1 MSLNT
6 PKTLKKSTFSTE
18 NDEFNELSTTALLAR
33 KSVPAL
39 HRELANNYVLIKK
52 IYKFQAVKSAL
63 TQMDRAMLAKYD
75 FAPLAETT
83 IEKVNKELELM
94 RNMSADESEEKR
106 NDADELIKIRTKE
119 LKYIVAT
126 SYASISNEI
135 YKGYL
140 ALENYFI
147 EISKYSD

>member
-1 MSLNT
+1 M
-6 PKTLKKSTFSTE
+6 
-18 NDEFNELSTTALLAR
+18 AR

-39 HRELANNYVLIKK
+39 HRELANNYVLIKR

-63 TQMDRAMLAKYD
+63 TQMDRAMLVKYD

-119 LKYIVAT
+119 LKYIVA
-126 SYASISNEI
+126 SRYSSLHNEL
-135 YKGYL
+135 YNGYV
-140 ALENYFI
+140 AMERYFE
-147 EISKYSD
+147 EISKYYA

>member
-39 HRELANNYVLIKK
+39 HRELANNYVLIKR

-63 TQMDRAMLAKYD
+63 SQQDKTILDKYN
-75 FAPLAETT
+75 FASLAETT
-83 IEKVNKELELM
+83 IEQVNKELELM
-94 RNMSADESEEKR
+94 RSMSANENEETR

-119 LKYIVAT
+119 LKYIVA
-126 SYASISNEI
+126 SRYSSLHNELHN
-135 YKGYL
+135 GYV
-140 ALENYFI
+140 AMERYFE
-147 EISKYSD
+147 EISKYYS

>member
-1 MSLNT
+1 M
-6 PKTLKKSTFSTE
+6 
-18 NDEFNELSTTALLAR
+18 AR

-39 HRELANNYVLIKK
+39 HRELANNYVLIKR

-94 RNMSADESEEKR
+94 RNMSADESKEKR

-119 LKYIVAT
+119 LKYIVA
-126 SYASISNEI
+126 SRYSSLHNEL
-135 YKGYL
+135 YNGYV
-140 ALENYFI
+140 AMERYFE
-147 EISKYSD
+147 EISKYYA

>member
-39 HRELANNYVLIKK
+39 HRELANNYVLIKR

-119 LKYIVAT
+119 LKYIVA
-126 SYASISNEI
+126 SIYSSLHNEL
-135 YKGYL
+135 YNGYV
-140 ALENYFI
+140 AMERYFE
-147 EISKYSD
+147 EISKYYA